1 MNFNSAMHIPKIDL
15 KDYEY
20 TLPED
25 RIAKF
30 PLENRADSKL
40 LHWKNGEIDHLHFF
54 DIPDLLPAD
63 SLLIYN
69 DTKVIPARLIFQRET
84 GARIELFLLQPIFP
98 TTVMPEIMLAK
109 HPVIWETMIGNA
121 KKWKDGE
128 MLHGKVIVND
138 NEVILTATLKNRAQK
153 HVEFSWNDPE
163 IAFVDV
169 VESSGEVPLPPYLNR
184 KPVESD
190 KNRYQ
195 TVYSTQK
202 GAVAAPTAGLHFTH
216 EIFAKLEAKG
226 IQKAQV
232 TLHVSAGTFQP
243 IKAAEISEHPMH
255 SEQIILT
262 KVMIEKILSHSGKRI
277 AVGTTSIRTLESL
290 YWYGVKLLESGSC
303 QFKIEKLFAYQS
315 RSYHPTLEEALKA
328 VLEEMK
334 SRNTETLVGDTEIF
348 IFPGYH
354 FRIVEGLITNFH
366 QPGSTLVFLIAT
378 IMGENWRKVYQ
389 EALAQNYRFLS
400 YGDSSLLWINQSPEG
415 LNF

>member
-1 MNFNSAMHIPKIDL
+1 MNSNSDMHIPKIDL

-40 LHWKNGEIDHLHFF
+40 LHWKNGEIEHLHFF

-84 GARIELFLLQPIFP
+84 GARIELFLLQPISP

-128 MLHGKVIVND
+128 KLQGKVHVQD
-138 NEVILTATLKNRAQK
+138 KEVILSAVLINRAQK
-153 HVEFSWNDPE
+153 LVEFSWDDPE

-216 EIFAKLEAKG
+216 EIFEKLEAKG

-255 SEQIILT
+255 SEQIVLT
-262 KVMIEKILSHSGKRI
+262 RAMIEKILCHTGKRV

-290 YWYGVKLLESGSC
+290 YWYGVKLIETGSC
-303 QFKIEKLFAYQS
+303 EFKIEKLFAYES
-315 RSYHPTLEEALKA
+315 RTYQATIEEALKA

-334 SRNTETLVGDTEIF
+334 SKNMETLVGDTEIF
-348 IFPGYH
+348 IFPGYR
-354 FRIVEGLITNFH
+354 FRVVEGLITNFH
-366 QPGSTLVFLIAT
+366 QPGSTLVLLIAT
-378 IMGENWRKVYQ
+378 IMGGNWKTVYK
-389 EALAQNYRFLS
+389 EALDRDYRFLS
-400 YGDSSLLWINQSPEG
+400 YGDSSLLWID
-415 LNF
+415 